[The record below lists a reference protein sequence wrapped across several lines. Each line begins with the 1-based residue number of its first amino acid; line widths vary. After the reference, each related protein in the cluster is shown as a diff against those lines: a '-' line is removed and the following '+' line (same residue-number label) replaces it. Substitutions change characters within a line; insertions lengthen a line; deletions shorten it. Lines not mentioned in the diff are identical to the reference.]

1 MDKDTAL
8 AFSRA
13 VSGAAGSLLGR
24 LSLSYGYPRICGKN
38 EKRPFQ
44 QCLSSAAQ

>member
-8 AFSRA
+8 AYSRA

-24 LSLSYGYPRICGKN
+24 LSLSYRYSR
-38 EKRPFQ
+38 
-44 QCLSSAAQ
+44 LY